1 MAARTYGNLI
11 DRILDEMLN
20 SVTTSQVQLAIQ
32 DAISY
37 YEEEPLYFN
46 ESRDTVFSLSS
57 SQEFYTSADSSTI
70 PLLFDIEEVTVTLN
84 ANRYTLIQRSYDW
97 VENASTGQ
105 QYTSLP
111 AAFCYWQQQ
120 LRIWPIPNQGMPCR
134 VSSIVKQPTLSATTD
149 SNMWTTDAEPLIR
162 MRAKADLYLN
172 IRRDAQQAMEMT
184 AGEQQYLQN
193 LYGDSVRRTS
203 TGMVTPSNF

>member
-37 YEEEPLYFN
+37 YEKEPLYFN

-70 PLLFDIEEVTVTLN
+70 PLFMDIDTVTVTLN
-84 ANRYTLIQRSYDW
+84 SNRYTLIQRSYEW
-97 VENASTGQ
+97 MENASTGT

-111 AAFCYWQQQ
+111 AAYSYYQQQ

-134 VSSIVKQPTLSATTD
+134 VSSIVKQSTLSATTD
-149 SNMWTTDAEPLIR
+149 SNAWTTDAEPLIR

-172 IRRDAQQAMEMT
+172 VRRDTQAAVEMAT
-184 AGEQQYLQN
+184 GEQQYYRGL
-193 LYGDSVRRTS
+193 LDSTTRRTG
-203 TGMVTPSNF
+203 TGKVTPSNF